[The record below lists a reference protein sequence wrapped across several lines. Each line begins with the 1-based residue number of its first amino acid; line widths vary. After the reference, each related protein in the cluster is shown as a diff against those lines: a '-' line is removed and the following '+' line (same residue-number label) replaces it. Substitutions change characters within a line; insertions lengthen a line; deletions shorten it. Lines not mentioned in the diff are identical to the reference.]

1 MKTMYT
7 TTHPG
12 LESLYYE
19 KLSKL
24 FCRIGQA
31 LRTSLVGLVKS
42 WARKP
47 AATSHDGVH
56 LRPSHFGILTD
67 RRQLAD
73 HHPPTNNHTKVKPRV
88 DQSLKSVVASLQ
100 HVYRSSDNRAS
111 RIPVHSAEQPRCKYA
126 LITLGHMWPTNTTT
140 IIGVFDSTNCK
151 SRLLAFS

>member
-1 MKTMYT
+1 MKSFLSCFVELVKLFE
-7 TTHPG
+7 PV
-12 LESLYYE
+12 LSD
-19 KLSKL
+19 LSKA
-24 FCRIGQA
+24 GHGS
-31 LRTSLVGLVKS
+31 LRQ
-42 WARKP
+42 RH
-47 AATSHDGVH
+47 TSHDGVH

-73 HHPPTNNHTKVKPRV
+73 HHPPTNNHTKVKPRF
-88 DQSLKSVVASLQ
+88 DRSLKSVVASLQ

-140 IIGVFDSTNCK
+140 TIGVFDSTNCE